1 MTSHRLHGLWDNFWI
16 WAGRVPLR
24 AKIIGIVLTATCLTG
39 SGVLIWTEGRL
50 SLSTPE
56 RGAMAA
62 PFELNE
68 LLVIVLIAMAVG
80 LIVAWLLTS
89 ILTHQITQLT
99 KVAQKVARGDLSQR
113 APVWADDEIGQLA
126 ATFNLMIDSLAA
138 SQQSLEATNARLTER
153 TETLGALYSLAALA
167 AETAD
172 IDRILADGLEKAR
185 QITEMEAGAVLLTNS
200 GGEFTVRAK
209 QDLTGC
215 LHASPDPF
223 TSIKPVLRRVIE
235 NAEQAQTAIDCPAQ
249 TGHRLF
255 VRVAPLQARNSVKG
269 VLVLLSREKSALD
282 PARSDSFLLAIC
294 SQLGIAVENTQL
306 WNELKQRDAMRTR
319 LLANAVSAQE
329 QERERISRELHDET
343 GQALTALLVQLKVFE
358 RLRDE
363 KAIAKHA
370 ETLRQLVLA
379 TLEEVRRLARDLR
392 PGMLDELG
400 LVPTLEWHTRTY
412 AQNTGIP
419 VDFEALLPEDFRL
432 PVHTELALYR
442 VVQEA
447 LTNVVRHANATR
459 ASVRLTKTGDG
470 VRLAISDDGCG
481 FDVAA
486 VMNAQERGVGL
497 LGIQERVELIGGNL
511 SVESTPGNGTSLIV
525 EVPLN
530 ERMVAV

>member
-1 MTSHRLHGLWDNFWI
+1 
-16 WAGRVPLR
+16 
-24 AKIIGIVLTATCLTG
+24 
-39 SGVLIWTEGRL
+39 
-50 SLSTPE
+50 
-56 RGAMAA
+56 
-62 PFELNE
+62 
-68 LLVIVLIAMAVG
+68 
-80 LIVAWLLTS
+80 
-89 ILTHQITQLT
+89 
-99 KVAQKVARGDLSQR
+99 
-113 APVWADDEIGQLA
+113 
-126 ATFNLMIDSLAA
+126 
-138 SQQSLEATNARLTER
+138 
-153 TETLGALYSLAALA
+153 
-167 AETAD
+167 
-172 IDRILADGLEKAR
+172 
-185 QITEMEAGAVLLTNS
+185 
-200 GGEFTVRAK
+200 
-209 QDLTGC
+209 
-215 LHASPDPF
+215 
-223 TSIKPVLRRVIE
+223 RRVIE

-459 ASVRLTKTGDG
+459 ASV
-470 VRLAISDDGCG
+470 
-481 FDVAA
+481 
-486 VMNAQERGVGL
+486 
-497 LGIQERVELIGGNL
+497 
-511 SVESTPGNGTSLIV
+511 
-525 EVPLN
+525 
-530 ERMVAV
+530 